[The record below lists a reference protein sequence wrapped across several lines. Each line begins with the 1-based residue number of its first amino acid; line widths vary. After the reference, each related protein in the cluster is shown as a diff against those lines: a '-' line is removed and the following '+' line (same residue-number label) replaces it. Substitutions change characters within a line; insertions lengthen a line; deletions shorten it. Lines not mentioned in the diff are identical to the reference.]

1 LYLWIFNKKKV
12 VSPSCLK
19 VQNAFKNIMFSSFV
33 YAFFAMRFIQNMVHA
48 FAFSHKF
55 MFCEYIKYNL
65 YSDAPY
71 SGKLLTAA
79 KSLYAFAKAHPGIYS
94 NSVPQAKNFYG

>member
-1 LYLWIFNKKKV
+1 
-12 VSPSCLK
+12 
-19 VQNAFKNIMFSSFV
+19 
-33 YAFFAMRFIQNMVHA
+33 MRFKQNMVYA
-48 FAFSHKF
+48 FAFSNNF
-55 MFCEYIKYNL
+55 MSFCEYDIKYNL